1 MKEFIKNH
9 KKASII
15 TAIILGIIIIA
26 IIIVAIYRGVS
37 GHWPWSKVSDNE
49 RSNIASNSYD
59 DIRNF
64 KGLVVTFEKVNG
76 WQSNGYYAQFNVSVE
91 NHNNP
96 EVTSWKFSIPTES
109 KVEKD
114 NAWNCNLD
122 INDKLSISNVDY
134 NGTIGNNQTISDVG
148 MILKAA
154 SDSDLDVLSGT
165 YIIDNTTGLGRLLT
179 KEELKALREGP
190 ANPNSNTT
198 AMQKVEP
205 VTPNQPETGTPL
217 SNHGALKVNGVDL
230 VDSSGNKYQLKG
242 VSTHGIQWFPEYVNE
257 GSFKCL
263 RDNWGANVVRLAMY
277 TDEGGYCAGGD
288 KAKLESVIDKGVNA
302 ATNLGMYV
310 IIDWHILHDNNP
322 MQHQQEAI
330 DFFSRM
336 SAKYANNSNVLYEI
350 CNEPNGGTS
359 WNTIKEY
366 ADSVIPV
373 IRANSKD
380 AIVLVGTP
388 TWSQD
393 VDLVA
398 YNPLNF
404 ENVMYTLHFYAGTH
418 KDNIRSK
425 LTKAREAGTPVFIS
439 EFSICD
445 ASGNGG
451 IDYNSADTW
460 KNLIK
465 ETNVSFVGWSLCNK
479 NETSALLKPSCSSV
493 DSFNDEDLSDT
504 GAYLKAFI
512 LESSRKGN

>member
-1 MKEFIKNH
+1 
-9 KKASII
+9 
-15 TAIILGIIIIA
+15 
-26 IIIVAIYRGVS
+26 
-37 GHWPWSKVSDNE
+37 
-49 RSNIASNSYD
+49 
-59 DIRNF
+59 
-64 KGLVVTFEKVNG
+64 
-76 WQSNGYYAQFNVSVE
+76 
-91 NHNNP
+91 
-96 EVTSWKFSIPTES
+96 
-109 KVEKD
+109 
-114 NAWNCNLD
+114 
-122 INDKLSISNVDY
+122 
-134 NGTIGNNQTISDVG
+134 

-205 VTPNQPETGTPL
+205 VTPKQPETGTPL

-230 VDSSGNKYQLKG
+230 VDSNGNKYQLKG

-257 GSFKCL
+257 GAFKCL

-288 KAKLESVIDKGVNA
+288 KAKLESIIDEGVNA

-359 WNTIKEY
+359 WDTIKEY

-373 IRANSKD
+373 IRGKNKD

-398 YNPLNF
+398 SNPLSF

-425 LTKAREAGTPVFIS
+425 LNKAREAGTPVFIS

-460 KNLIK
+460 KSLIK
-465 ETNVSFVGWSLCNK
+465 DTNVSFVGWSLCNK

-512 LESSRKGN
+512 LE